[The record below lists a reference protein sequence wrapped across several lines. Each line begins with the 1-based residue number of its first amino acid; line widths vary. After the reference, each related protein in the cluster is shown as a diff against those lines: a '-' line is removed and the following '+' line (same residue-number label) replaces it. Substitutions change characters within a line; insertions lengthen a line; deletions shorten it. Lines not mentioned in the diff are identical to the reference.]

1 MLDRTAENV
10 WRQRVQKQHDSLSA
24 NCRRL
29 CCAKRRCEEVVEFKR
44 YLLGLCEDLSDLL
57 SQEGR
62 DCGIVVEGAQVQVPT

>member
-1 MLDRTAENV
+1 
-10 WRQRVQKQHDSLSA
+10 
-24 NCRRL
+24 
-29 CCAKRRCEEVVEFKR
+29 VEFKR